1 ATCSNVTAGVSG
13 VGVAVNGDGI
23 IVTLRGLSVQGYG
36 QQAIGIDLINAAEL
50 HVENCRI
57 VGFSGLA
64 PGHGI
69 KVEPGNGITT
79 KLHVLDTVITDNG
92 LANSGGGIIVQPTG
106 SGSAR
111 VMIERSHIETNT
123 YGIFANGTGSTGVI
137 AVHVRDSVI
146 ANNAINGISAFT
158 QAGKSTTSIVVDH
171 SSSNLNGGSGILAQ
185 GVGGYIT
192 LKDSTVISNG

>member
-1 ATCSNVTAGVSG
+1 MLFRS
-13 VGVAVNGDGI
+13 
-23 IVTLRGLSVQGYG
+23 
-36 QQAIGIDLINAAEL
+36 EL

-192 LKDSTVISNG
+192 LKDSTVISNGTGLTVANGGNIFSYQNNALTGNVADGAPTAVLTLK